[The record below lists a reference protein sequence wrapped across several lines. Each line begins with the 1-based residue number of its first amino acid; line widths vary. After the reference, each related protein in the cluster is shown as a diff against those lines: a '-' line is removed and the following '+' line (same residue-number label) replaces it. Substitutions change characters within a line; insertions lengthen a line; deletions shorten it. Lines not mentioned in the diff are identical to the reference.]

1 MSGASSNGPS
11 LISSLASGA
20 NIQPRPYPHHHHHHQ
35 QQQQQQSMEPSN
47 GRPTLRRRGSLE
59 SVSSVMTE
67 SSATMQRKRLAEA
80 VMRCGDYSQMVN
92 DIVDMLLT
100 LKRKERSLCLF
111 NQDFL
116 REKIELA
123 LIALDTF
130 NDEEEEEEGEQE
142 QQDNTQNVQV
152 EKPEQSV

>member
-1 MSGASSNGPS
+1 
-11 LISSLASGA
+11 
-20 NIQPRPYPHHHHHHQ
+20 
-35 QQQQQQSMEPSN
+35 
-47 GRPTLRRRGSLE
+47 
-59 SVSSVMTE
+59 MTE
-67 SSATMQRKRLAEA
+67 SSASMQRQRLADA
-80 VMRCGDYSQMVN
+80 VMRCGDYSQSVN

-130 NDEEEEEEGEQE
+130 NDEEQGEEEEEEEEE
-142 QQDNTQNVQV
+142 QQAITQNVQ
-152 EKPEQSV
+152 PEQSV

>member
-11 LISSLASGA
+11 LASLASGA
-20 NIQPRPYPHHHHHHQ
+20 NIQSRPYPHQQQHHHQ
-35 QQQQQQSMEPSN
+35 QPIEPSN

-67 SSATMQRKRLAEA
+67 SSASMQRLRLADA
-80 VMRCGDYSQMVN
+80 VMRCGDYSQTVN

-130 NDEEEEEEGEQE
+130 NDDEEEEHEQE
-142 QQDNTQNVQV
+142 EQQQENTQPNVQV
-152 EKPEQSV
+152 NKPEQSV